1 MTIFPQLHIT
11 ESGRPVRTVEV
22 TGIATVGRDSDNDIV
37 LDEITVSRCHALL
50 LMRPAD
56 VLLMDLGS
64 TNGTFVND
72 VQAPPDESV
81 RLADGD
87 VITLGQVVLRYCAPA
102 CIESLDEGFR
112 SI

>member
-1 MTIFPQLHIT
+1 MTLFPQLHIT

-22 TGIATVGRDSDNDIV
+22 TGVVTVGRDSDNDIV
-37 LDEITVSRCHALL
+37 LDEVTVSRCHALL
-50 LMRPAD
+50 LTRPAD

-72 VQAPPDESV
+72 IQAPPDESV

-87 VITLGQVVLRYCAPA
+87 VITLGQVVLRYHAPPSA
-102 CIESLDEGFR
+102 EWRDEGSR
-112 SI
+112 SV